1 MKKIMIILGA
11 TVILASMTVKVYATD
26 TVSKIGYIDL
36 QKILLQSDE
45 GKKAK
50 AALEKEFAARKKELN
65 QKKQELENLQKTLE
79 SQSSLLSRDALVEK
93 QADFI
98 KKRDQFLKLVQQ
110 YDEELQKK
118 DSELTKKILLQL
130 QDIITEIGKKGNYS
144 LIIEKSQ
151 GGILYAPESEDL
163 TDKVMQLFNKQV
175 EEQNKTEK

>member
-1 MKKIMIILGA
+1 MKKIVMILGVSLMF
-11 TVILASMTVKVYATD
+11 TSMAIRSYAAD
-26 TVSKIGYIDL
+26 TAPKIGYIDL
-36 QKILLQSDE
+36 QRILLQSDE

-50 AALEKEFAARKKELN
+50 AALEKEFASRKKELN
-65 QKKQELENLQKTLE
+65 QKKQELENLQKSLE
-79 SQSSLLSRDALVEK
+79 AQSSLLSRDALVEK
-93 QADFI
+93 QAEFV

-118 DSELTKKILLQL
+118 DSELTKQILSQL

-163 TDKVMQLFNKQV
+163 TDKVMQLFNKRA

>member
-1 MKKIMIILGA
+1 MKKITMILVVSTMLITMGTKL
-11 TVILASMTVKVYATD
+11 YAAD
-26 TVSKIGYIDL
+26 TAPKIGYIDL

-65 QKKQELENLQKTLE
+65 KKKQELEEMQKSLE
-79 SQSSLLSRDALVEK
+79 AQSSLLSRDALVEK
-93 QADFI
+93 QAEFV

-110 YDEELQKK
+110 YDEELQKQ
-118 DSELTKKILLQL
+118 DSELTKDILSQL
-130 QDIITEIGKKGNYS
+130 QDIITKIGKEGKYS

-163 TDKVMQLFNKQV
+163 TDKVMKLFNQQA
-175 EEQNKTEK
+175 EEKNKSK